1 MKKYTRLILLLGDL
15 GALFLFVII
24 GEWSHG
30 LSQTNLPITFLPL
43 AVLWLIAGSLLNA
56 FPSANAINLR
66 SLIGNAI
73 NCWLIVIPLG
83 LFARALVQAS
93 PVIIV
98 QFMAAALGFS
108 GLFVLAWRIV
118 FFFLW
123 RFAHPPVP

>member
-1 MKKYTRLILLLGDL
+1 
-15 GALFLFVII
+15 
-24 GEWSHG
+24 
-30 LSQTNLPITFLPL
+30 
-43 AVLWLIAGSLLNA
+43 
-56 FPSANAINLR
+56 
-66 SLIGNAI
+66 
-73 NCWLIVIPLG
+73 